1 MPYRE
6 ADLTPQVRVI
16 PALTIVDDSAFRTRR
31 FRKRSY
37 VGDPVNAVKL
47 FSDKGADELMVI
59 DISGEPFHPGRAAV
73 IRSIASEAL
82 MPISY
87 GGGIRDIEAIRTVI
101 RNGYEKAVVN
111 TALFD
116 APDIVREA
124 VREFGSQALVASI
137 ETSRGWFGDRLVL
150 RDSGARKTRHRL
162 ADWAKSCEDLGCG
175 EILLTCVDRDGS
187 MSGYDLDAVEE
198 VSRAVTVPV
207 IAMGGAG
214 TLGHLRDAVFR
225 GASAVAAGSMF
236 VYFGPRRAVL
246 VNYPSGGLDGDV
258 PR

>member
-59 DISGEPFHPGRAAV
+59 DISGEPFHHGRAAV

-87 GGGIRDIEAIRTVI
+87 GGGIRDIEAIRAVI

-150 RDSGARKTRHRL
+150 RDSGARRTRHRL
-162 ADWAKSCEDLGCG
+162 ADWARSCEDLGCG

-187 MSGYDLDAVEE
+187 MTGYDLDAVEE

-214 TLGHLRDAVFR
+214 TLGHLHDAVSR

-246 VNYPSGGLDGDV
+246 VNYPSGGLDGDA

>member
-16 PALTIVDDSAFRTRR
+16 PALTIVDDSAYRTRR
-31 FRKRSY
+31 FGSRSY

-47 FSDKGADELMVI
+47 FSDKGADELMVL
-59 DISGEPFHPGRAAV
+59 DISGAPFSSERAAV

-82 MPISY
+82 MPISF
-87 GGGIRDIEAIRTVI
+87 GGGIRDLDAIRTVI

-116 APDIVREA
+116 APGIVREA
-124 VREFGSQALVASI
+124 VREFGSQALVASV
-137 ETSRGWFGDRLVL
+137 ETRRGWFGDRLVL
-150 RDSGARKTRHRL
+150 RDSGKRKTRLRL
-162 ADWAKSCEDLGCG
+162 ADWARSCEDLGCG
-175 EILLTCVDRDGS
+175 ELLLTSVDRDGS
-187 MSGYDLDAVEE
+187 MSGYDLDAIEE
-198 VSRAVTVPV
+198 VARAVTVPV

-214 TLGHLRDAVFR
+214 TVDHLRQAVSR

-246 VNYPSGGLDGDV
+246 VNYPSGGIEGGEAQ
-258 PR
+258 